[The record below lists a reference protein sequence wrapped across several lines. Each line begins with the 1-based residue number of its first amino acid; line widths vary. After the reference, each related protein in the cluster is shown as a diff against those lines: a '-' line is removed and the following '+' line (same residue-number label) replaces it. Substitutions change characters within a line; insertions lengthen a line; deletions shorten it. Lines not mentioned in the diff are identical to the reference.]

1 VRVKLSHFCLVPF
14 LGVALVASV
23 FVPCASAQNA
33 DTMMP
38 EQSAAKAKELL
49 QQLIDALG
57 GQTYLRVRESECEGR
72 LAQFG
77 HNGDLTGYIN
87 FKDYWLYPDK
97 NRTDYAKK
105 GNIIDLF
112 AGDKGWTMDRGGVSE
127 QPVTQITDFQEQV
140 KRDTDNL
147 LRLRLKEEGIS
158 LRFGGSGTVDLK
170 QVDWVEIV
178 DRDARTFRLAV
189 DRSTHLLVRSVVIT
203 RDESTRE
210 RAEELTYY
218 SNYQPR
224 DGVLTPL
231 QIARDRDGRRIYQ
244 AFYETC
250 KYNPNFP
257 ADFFTKGALEKRY
270 IEVGS
275 KKDKN
280 KKKKDE
286 AAEKQ
291 LDKN

>member
-1 VRVKLSHFCLVPF
+1 
-14 LGVALVASV
+14 
-23 FVPCASAQNA
+23 
-33 DTMMP
+33 MMP

-257 ADFFTKGALEKRY
+257 ADFFTKEALEKRY